1 MVWLIP
7 GKLFKVRLFSV
18 TSYFLILFISN
29 CCVPTLPFKTERS
42 VCQLCTKQEY
52 SEVYIGHAS
61 YLFSFLDLVRKQ
73 VPIYMRKENCTP
85 QGTQHEIAFLN
96 PLSSKTNHINYPR
109 KLTAELNSYD
119 SSSLPH
125 ISLWI
130 SPT

>member
-61 YLFSFLDLVRKQ
+61 YLFSFLDLVRK
-73 VPIYMRKENCTP
+73 K
-85 QGTQHEIAFLN
+85 
-96 PLSSKTNHINYPR
+96 
-109 KLTAELNSYD
+109 
-119 SSSLPH
+119 
-125 ISLWI
+125 SLWKNEDI
-130 SPT
+130 YKYEFYGKRNPKS